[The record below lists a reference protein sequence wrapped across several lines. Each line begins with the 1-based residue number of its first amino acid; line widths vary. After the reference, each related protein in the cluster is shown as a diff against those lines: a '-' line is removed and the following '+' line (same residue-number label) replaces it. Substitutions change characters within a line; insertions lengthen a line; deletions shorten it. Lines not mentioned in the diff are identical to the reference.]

1 MNNINYINK
10 NEFQFNNINNWHK
23 KGYTG
28 KNIKIATIEVC
39 NIDTW
44 YLRNKVKDPFNNG
57 KQALVNSHGN
67 QTLNVVS
74 QVAPDAT
81 FYTLPRGGSY
91 STSKAT
97 GNLIEKSLPYMIK
110 EGIHLVNASLGGT
123 DNKILNNEILKVQ
136 KDGTVF
142 ICSAGNSGDKGT
154 SPYARSG
161 VWISVGAVSLTNQNE
176 VKLATYSSID
186 EHVDFVQFGG
196 LYVNDIKNKDRVM
209 YCTGTSFSS
218 PLLLGMLALVQQFFL
233 EKTNKTLNQKQIYRF
248 IIDNSIDLGEKGKDD
263 MFGHGLFI
271 LPNPEDIIIKD
282 YVNVSD
288 NNIGDDIMDFKDV
301 DKNRW
306 SAKNIDLVS
315 DLGLMNGYPDGT
327 FKPAQ
332 PVTREEIATVLANLV
347 NNFNVKQK

>member
-1 MNNINYINK
+1 MNYINEK
-10 NEFQFNNINNWHK
+10 EFKISGILNWHK

-28 KNIKIATIEVC
+28 KGVRIANIEKC
-39 NIDTW
+39 NIDAW
-44 YLRNKVKDPFNNG
+44 YLKDMVNDPFSNA
-57 KQALVNSHGN
+57 KQEKENSHGN
-67 QTLNVVS
+67 QTLNMIS
-74 QVAPDAT
+74 QVSPDAK
-81 FYTLPRGGSY
+81 FYTLPRGGRY
-91 STSKAT
+91 TNDKAE
-97 GNLIEKSLPYMIK
+97 GNLIDKTIPFIISENIC
-110 EGIHLVNASLGGT
+110 LVNASFGGVN
-123 DNKILNNEILKVQ
+123 NKPLNEAILKAQ
-136 KDGTVF
+136 KHGATF

-233 EKTNKTLNQKQIYRF
+233 EKTNKTLNQEQIYRF

>member
-1 MNNINYINK
+1 
-10 NEFQFNNINNWHK
+10 
-23 KGYTG
+23 
-28 KNIKIATIEVC
+28 
-39 NIDTW
+39 
-44 YLRNKVKDPFNNG
+44 
-57 KQALVNSHGN
+57 
-67 QTLNVVS
+67 
-74 QVAPDAT
+74 
-81 FYTLPRGGSY
+81 
-91 STSKAT
+91 
-97 GNLIEKSLPYMIK
+97 
-110 EGIHLVNASLGGT
+110 
-123 DNKILNNEILKVQ
+123 
-136 KDGTVF
+136 
-142 ICSAGNSGDKGT
+142 
-154 SPYARSG
+154 
-161 VWISVGAVSLTNQNE
+161 
-176 VKLATYSSID
+176 
-186 EHVDFVQFGG
+186 
-196 LYVNDIKNKDRVM
+196 M

-233 EKTNKTLNQKQIYRF
+233 EKTNKTLNQEQIYRF